1 MGNILTD
8 MLKEFLMFTPRP
20 FLQGTLLASVFALLL
35 PVSNSARADVEIEYW
50 QYFFEARVT
59 AMDSLIENFQA
70 ANPGIT
76 VKTNHFPYA
85 DYRTKVAAAIP
96 AGEGPDVV
104 QLFYG
109 WLNDYVDAGLI
120 KPLPTAQFAPSEID
134 QQFFPM
140 VQAMKRNGQ
149 YMALPTAV
157 RSLALFYNERLF
169 EEAGIEAPP
178 ETLDEL
184 IETAEKLTKVDGAGN
199 LTQVGLTSGMTA
211 QDHHWWREVLLR
223 QFGGEPYSEDNQMVT
238 YDSEAGQQALQWYVD
253 LAQKHKVTDSTFM
266 DEPQAAFK
274 AGRAG
279 MHIDGSFRIGAL
291 NDTRGLKWG
300 VSELPVGSDGTK
312 SNYSSYWVNAVT
324 SKAEGEKYEAAL
336 KFMEYITSDEAM
348 QIWLETVGELPAK
361 PSAALT
367 AENTADPIFGPFV
380 QGLGY
385 AQSTVFVDESGQ
397 RQLMT
402 DMVSRIELE
411 GQSVADSLK
420 TAAEAEQAILDKFYK

>member
-1 MGNILTD
+1 MI
-8 MLKEFLMFTPRP
+8 KRA
-20 FLQGTLLASVFALLL
+20 GTGVVGAFIGCLAMVHTA
-35 PVSNSARADVEIEYW
+35 ARADVEIEYW

-59 AMDSLIENFQA
+59 AMDTLIENFQA

-85 DYRTKVAAAIP
+85 DYRIKVAAAIP

-109 WLNDYVDAGLI
+109 WLNDYVDAKLI
-120 KPLPTAQFAPSEID
+120 QPLPVESFPVAEID
-134 QQFFPM
+134 ESFFPM
-140 VQAMKRNGQ
+140 VQAMKRDGQ

-157 RSLALFYNERLF
+157 RSLALFYNQRLF
-169 EEAGIEAPP
+169 DEAGIEAPP
-178 ETLDEL
+178 TTLDEL
-184 IETAEKLTKVDGAGN
+184 VETAKKLTQRDGAGN
-199 LTQVGLTSGMTA
+199 LTQVGITSGMTA
-211 QDHHWWREVLLR
+211 QDHHWFREVLVR
-223 QFGGEPYSEDNQMVT
+223 QFGGAPYSDDNTQVG
-238 YDSEAGQQALQWYVD
+238 YNDDAGRAALQWYMD
-253 LAQKHKVTDSTFM
+253 LSKEHGVTESTFM

-300 VSELPVGSDGTK
+300 VAELPAGPDGMQ

-324 SKAEGEKYEAAL
+324 SKAEGEKYDAAL
-336 KFMEYITSDEAM
+336 KFMAYVSSDEAM

-367 AENTADPIFGPFV
+367 DENSNDPVFGPFV
-380 QGLGY
+380 KGLGY
-385 AQSTVFVDESGQ
+385 AQSTVFVDESAQ

-402 DMVSRIELE
+402 DMVSRIDLE
-411 GQSVADSLK
+411 GQSVEDSLIA
-420 TAAEAEQAILDKFYK
+420 AAEAEQKILDGFYQ

>member
-1 MGNILTD
+1 MIR
-8 MLKEFLMFTPRP
+8 FRRMFSTGAIASV
-20 FLQGTLLASVFALLL
+20 LALGGTLASGM
-35 PVSNSARADVEIEYW
+35 ARADVEIEYW
-50 QYFFEARVT
+50 QYFFEARVN
-59 AMDSLIENFQA
+59 AMDTLIENFQA

-76 VKTNHFPYA
+76 VKTNQFPYA

-109 WLNDYVDAGLI
+109 WLNDYVDAELI
-120 KPLPTAQFAPSEID
+120 QPLPTDSFPVDTID
-134 QQFFPM
+134 EQFFPM
-140 VQAMKRNGQ
+140 VQAMKRDGQ

-169 EEAGIEAPP
+169 DKAGIEGPP

-184 IETAEKLTKVDGAGN
+184 VETAGKLTLRDGAGN

-211 QDHHWWREVLLR
+211 QDHHWWREVLVR
-223 QFGGEPYSEDNQMVT
+223 QFGGQPYSEDLQSVA
-238 YDSEAGQQALQWYVD
+238 YDSEAGRKALEWYVALD
-253 LAQKHKVTDSTFM
+253 QEHGVTDSTFM

-300 VSELPVGSDGTK
+300 VAELPAGPDGTR

-324 SKAEGEKYEAAL
+324 SKATDEKLDAAL
-336 KFMEYITSDEAM
+336 KFMSYITSDEAM

-367 AENTADPIFGPFV
+367 EENQNDPVYGPFV
-380 QGLGY
+380 RGLGY
-385 AQSTVFVDESGQ
+385 AQSTVFVDESAQ

-411 GQSVADSLK
+411 DQSVEDSLNEAA
-420 TAAEAEQAILDKFYK
+420 AAEQRILDDFYQ